1 MALQRKNLSS
11 EKRRVVTVGAVVEL
25 AAKQN
30 PGDITTDAI
39 AKRMKVT
46 QGALFRHFASKSA
59 IWTAVME
66 WATEELIA
74 RVDRA
79 DKAATSPLAALEAV
93 FAAHV
98 EFIVKYPGIPRILL
112 CELQRAEDTR
122 AKEMVRT
129 LVGRYGEVLRSI
141 IERGKSQGEI
151 AQEIKTDAAV
161 TMFIGA
167 IQGLVLQSL
176 LAGDVRR
183 IRKAAPE
190 AFALCRRAL
199 RRSE

>member
-11 EKRRVVTVGAVVEL
+11 EKRRVATVGAVVEL

-46 QGALFRHFASKSA
+46 QGALFRHFASKEA
-59 IWTAVME
+59 IWAAVMD

-74 RVDRA
+74 RLDQA
-79 DKAATSPLAALEAV
+79 SKAAASPLAALEAV

-98 EFIVKYPGIPRILL
+98 EFIVKYPGVPRILL
-112 CELQRAEDTR
+112 CELQRAEATR
-122 AKEMVRT
+122 PKQMVRT
-129 LVGRYGEVLRSI
+129 LVGRYSELLRSI
-141 IERGKSQGEI
+141 VERGKSQGEI
-151 AQEIKTDAAV
+151 VQEIRTDAVV
-161 TMFIGA
+161 TMLIGA

-176 LAGDVRR
+176 LAGEVKR
-183 IRKAAPE
+183 IRRSAPE

-199 RRSE
+199 RRTE

>member
-79 DKAATSPLAALEAV
+79 DKAAASPLA
-93 FAAHV
+93 
-98 EFIVKYPGIPRILL
+98 
-112 CELQRAEDTR
+112 
-122 AKEMVRT
+122 
-129 LVGRYGEVLRSI
+129 
-141 IERGKSQGEI
+141 
-151 AQEIKTDAAV
+151 
-161 TMFIGA
+161 GA
-167 IQGLVLQSL
+167 
-176 LAGDVRR
+176 
-183 IRKAAPE
+183 
-190 AFALCRRAL
+190 
-199 RRSE
+199 